1 MTELFLANLD
11 IIRLRWPALA
21 VKLENTSIDQFD
33 ACLVNGNEQTISV
46 NGIQLSSRHNRFAE
60 AQLLIKQLPANCS
73 EVTVYGVGMG
83 DVPTVLVQ
91 NPNIK
96 SIHICLLNVSLF
108 ALLMTYTD
116 QREWLS
122 DPRVA
127 LVHPLQQHR
136 LPPHY
141 ITVTPELLLNH
152 DDNAK
157 LRDLLVFNNNLDFAN
172 RSHRSDDA
180 ELQQRMLDNL
190 AIMQQDADA
199 ATLSLQYKPNQ
210 TLVIATGPTL
220 EQHYAYLRA
229 QRALPEPTR
238 PLMISVDTA
247 LKALLN
253 EQIVP
258 DIVVSIDQ
266 NVTRDFLPDNVPDSV
281 KLVYFPKSQ
290 QAVLQWWPGQR
301 FTAYSHSKIYDEF
314 HQQCPK
320 LRLFANGSVIHPA
333 IDLAVHLN
341 SQSITLFGCDFSYP
355 HNKTH
360 AFWQDGKLGPSIAHT
375 KRHWVMNGYGEK
387 VATDLNFR
395 GYLLALEHY
404 ILTKPEVTFYNASLD
419 GAAIDGA
426 QYQECK

>member
-1 MTELFLANLD
+1 MTELFTANLE
-11 IIRLRWPALA
+11 IINKRWPLLASALHA
-21 VKLENTSIDQFD
+21 ANIEHFD

-46 NGIQLSSRHNRFAE
+46 NGIQLSSRHNRIAE
-60 AQLLIKQLPANCS
+60 AKLLIKQLPANCRDL
-73 EVTVYGVGMG
+73 TVYGVGMG
-83 DVPTVLVQ
+83 DVPAVLVQ
-91 NPNIK
+91 HPHIK
-96 SIHICLLNVSLF
+96 SIRIGLLNVSLF
-108 ALLMTYTD
+108 ALLLTYTD

-122 DPRVA
+122 DPRLT
-127 LVHPLQQHR
+127 LVHQLQQHR

-141 ITVTPELLLNH
+141 ITVTPELLLSS
-152 DDNAK
+152 DDNAR

-172 RSHRSDDA
+172 RSHGNDDV
-180 ELQQRMLDNL
+180 ELQQRMRDNL
-190 AIMQQDADA
+190 ATMQQDADA
-199 ATLSLQYKPNQ
+199 ATLSLQYQPNQ

-247 LKALLN
+247 LKALLK

-301 FTAYSHSKIYDEF
+301 FAAYSHSKIYDEF

-360 AFWQDGKLGPSIAHT
+360 AFWQDGKLGPSIANA
-375 KRHWVMNGYGEK
+375 KQHWVMNGHGEK